1 MSKYKIGSIVE
12 GSVTGIENY
21 GVFINLD
28 MSFKPYDNLLNNH
41 YKYLSKDKEYYFY
54 CKGGVK
60 SKKVA
65 SILSAYGYN
74 TVLVLN

>member
-1 MSKYKIGSIVE
+1 MRVINIKDYNNE
-12 GSVTGIENY
+12 

-54 CKGGVK
+54 
-60 SKKVA
+60 
-65 SILSAYGYN
+65 
-74 TVLVLN
+74 

>member
-1 MSKYKIGSIVE
+1 
-12 GSVTGIENY
+12 
-21 GVFINLD
+21 

-74 TVLVLN
+74 TVLVLNDKNQI

>member
-1 MSKYKIGSIVE
+1 MMRVINIKDYNNE
-12 GSVTGIENY
+12 

-28 MSFKPYDNLLNNH
+28 ISFKPYDNLLNNH

-54 CKGGVK
+54 CKGGAK

-74 TVLVLN
+74 TVLVLNDKNQI

>member
-1 MSKYKIGSIVE
+1 MMRVINIKDYNNE
-12 GSVTGIENY
+12 

-54 CKGGVK
+54 CKVELNL
-60 SKKVA
+60 KK
-65 SILSAYGYN
+65 
-74 TVLVLN
+74 